1 MHIILFDP
9 EEARVNLLPLTFT
22 RPVAHLRQGIMT
34 IQEKWQAALPD
45 AVVDVFPFA
54 EELKPLFKL
63 QQEPDEKSVWVAGN
77 ILPDEALVTTILD
90 MEPGVEIVC
99 QGKVIARCGN
109 EATPHEYTAPLTEI
123 NTLPDIFLG
132 NGEAIR
138 RDFRVLTAGR
148 FSEQLHP
155 SCTLLG
161 SPDDLFI
168 EEGATL
174 LACTINTMGGPVYIG
189 RNATVM
195 EGCCL
200 RGPIALCESSQF
212 NMGAH
217 VWPDT
222 TIGPHCKVGGEVSN
236 TVFIG
241 YSNKA
246 HDGYLGNSVI
256 GEWCNLGADCVSSNL
271 KNNYAKIRLWNY
283 GTQSFQQTGLQ
294 FCGLMMGDHSK
305 AGINTM
311 FNTATV
317 VGVGCNVYG
326 AGFPRTFIPS
336 FTEGGPQGTKRVILS
351 RFLETAKTVMARRHV
366 ELSPEQETLYTKLF
380 NDICE

>member
-9 EEARVNLLPLTFT
+9 EEVRANLLPLTFT
-22 RPVAHLRQGIMT
+22 RPVAYLRQGIMT
-34 IQEKWQAALPD
+34 IKEKWEQALPE
-45 AVVDVFPFA
+45 ALVETLPLT
-54 EELKPLFKL
+54 EELRPLYGPK
-63 QQEPDEKSVWVAGN
+63 QQPTAETVWVAGN
-77 ILPDEALVTTILD
+77 ILPDEALVETLTALQ
-90 MEPGVEIVC
+90 PGVELRSGDRV
-99 QGKVIARCGN
+99 VARCGDKA
-109 EATPHEYTAPLTEI
+109 EPFEYTAPL
-123 NTLPDIFLG
+123 NTIDRLPDIFLG
-132 NGEAIR
+132 NGDEIR
-138 RDFRVLTAGR
+138 RDYKTLTANR
-148 FSEQLHP
+148 VSQPLHP
-155 SCTLLG
+155 SCTLIG
-161 SPDDLFI
+161 NPEDLFI

-189 RNATVM
+189 RGATVM
-195 EGCCL
+195 EGCTL
-200 RGPIALCESSQF
+200 RGPIALCEASQF

-236 TVFIG
+236 VVFIG

-246 HDGYLGNSVI
+246 HDGYLGNAII

-271 KNNYAKIRLWNY
+271 KNNYAKVRLWNY
-283 GTQSFQQTGLQ
+283 RTQSFERTDLQ
-294 FCGLMMGDHSK
+294 FCGLIMGDHSK

-336 FTEGGPQGTKRVILS
+336 FTEGGPQGTKAVILS
-351 RFLETAKTVMARRHV
+351 RFMETARVVMARRHID
-366 ELSPEQETLYTKLF
+366 LSPEQEALYTKLF
-380 NDICE
+380 EDSCQ